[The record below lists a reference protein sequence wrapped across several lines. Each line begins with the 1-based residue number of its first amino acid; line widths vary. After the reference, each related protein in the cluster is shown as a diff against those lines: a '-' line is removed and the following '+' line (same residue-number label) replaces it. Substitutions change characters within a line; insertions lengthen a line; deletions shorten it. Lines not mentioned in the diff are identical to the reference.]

1 MPDKIRDLHF
11 DLLIALTART
21 YGARL
26 ITSNRRDF
34 ELIKSYHDFQ
44 LEVW

>member
-26 ITSNRRDF
+26 ITPNRRGF
-34 ELIKSYHDFQ
+34 ELIKIYHDFH
-44 LEVW
+44 LDVW